1 MKVKELVGIRFK
13 EKPQD
18 TVVES
23 HSLMIR
29 GGYVKQVGNGIFS
42 LFTPAKRIVQKIE
55 NIIREE
61 MDKIGGEEV
70 SFPVVIPA
78 SLLEESGRYYSIE
91 KELVRLKDRN
101 DSPLVLGMT
110 HEEPAVHLVRDIAK
124 SYTQYPFMIYQIQ
137 TKFRD
142 EARPRAG
149 LIRVRE
155 FILKDAY
162 SFHTSQEDLEEYYD
176 KCLEAYN
183 KIYKRVGVHQVI
195 AVKSDNGIMGGKVS
209 HEFMLLCPIGEDSIV
224 ICNECD
230 YRANME
236 ASETIV
242 DKSDNTLKEEALEK
256 VHTPNQKTIEDVA
269 KFLNRETKDVCKAVI
284 YQKNKDDKFVV
295 VFIRGD
301 LDVNETKLT
310 NFLGEDVHPANLT
323 DDDTL
328 CAGFVGPYNFNNND
342 VTLLFDRSLE
352 GIENLVCGANEKDYH
367 FKGLNIKRD
376 LKDVTFKDFA
386 KAFEGSICPK
396 CGKKAITIS
405 RGIEVGNIFQLGTK
419 YTVSM
424 NMKYLDKDGKE
435 QYPIMGCYGIGVGRL
450 MASVCEVSRDENGPI
465 WPITIA
471 PWEVQ
476 ICALR
481 TDDEN
486 VRNVADKLYDELQND
501 KVEVLYDDRGV
512 SAGVMFSE
520 ADLFGVPVRVV
531 VSPRNLKNNV
541 VEITLRDKSLKEE
554 VNLENAKDRIK
565 EIIKN
570 LYAKIEG

>member
-1 MKVKELVGIRFK
+1 M
-13 EKPQD
+13 
-18 TVVES
+18 
-23 HSLMIR
+23 
-29 GGYVKQVGNGIFS
+29 
-42 LFTPAKRIVQKIE
+42 
-55 NIIREE
+55 
-61 MDKIGGEEV
+61 
-70 SFPVVIPA
+70 
-78 SLLEESGRYYSIE
+78 SI
-91 KELVRLKDRN
+91 
-101 DSPLVLGMT
+101 
-110 HEEPAVHLVRDIAK
+110 
-124 SYTQYPFMIYQIQ
+124 
-137 TKFRD
+137 
-142 EARPRAG
+142 
-149 LIRVRE
+149 LI
-155 FILKDAY
+155 
-162 SFHTSQEDLEEYYD
+162 
-176 KCLEAYN
+176 
-183 KIYKRVGVHQVI
+183 
-195 AVKSDNGIMGGKVS
+195 
-209 HEFMLLCPIGEDSIV
+209 
-224 ICNECD
+224 
-230 YRANME
+230 
-236 ASETIV
+236 
-242 DKSDNTLKEEALEK
+242 
-256 VHTPNQKTIEDVA
+256 
-269 KFLNRETKDVCKAVI
+269 
-284 YQKNKDDKFVV
+284 
-295 VFIRGD
+295 
-301 LDVNETKLT
+301 
-310 NFLGEDVHPANLT
+310 
-323 DDDTL
+323 
-328 CAGFVGPYNFNNND
+328 
-342 VTLLFDRSLE
+342 TLLR
-352 GIENLVCGANEKDYH
+352 AKKDYH
-367 FKGLNIKRD
+367 YKGLNIKRD

-481 TDDEN
+481 ADDEN

-570 LYAKIEG
+570 LYAKFEG